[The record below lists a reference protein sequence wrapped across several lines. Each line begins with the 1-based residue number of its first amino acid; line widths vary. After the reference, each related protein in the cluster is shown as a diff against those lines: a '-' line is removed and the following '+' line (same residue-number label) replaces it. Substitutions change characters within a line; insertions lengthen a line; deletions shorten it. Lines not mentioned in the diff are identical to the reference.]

1 MFEHLIKIK
10 TLQAI
15 SVAED
20 EAVLQDSVVG
30 GDLHVGDVHNNI
42 HTTNVS
48 KSTNVELPKFEN
60 VGEGIVSI
68 TQTVFD
74 FVKGIINR
82 VLLFATVTVLVSG
95 FLIYNGNIDVNELF
109 N

>member
-1 MFEHLIKIK
+1 M
-10 TLQAI
+10 
-15 SVAED
+15 SED

-48 KSTNVELPKFEN
+48 NSTNVEMPAFEN
-60 VGEGIVSI
+60 VGEGIVNI

-74 FVKGIINR
+74 FIKGIINR